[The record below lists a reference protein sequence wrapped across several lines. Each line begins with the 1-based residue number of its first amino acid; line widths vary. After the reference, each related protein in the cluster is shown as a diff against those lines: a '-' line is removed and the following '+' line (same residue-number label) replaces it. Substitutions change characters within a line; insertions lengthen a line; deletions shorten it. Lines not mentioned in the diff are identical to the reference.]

1 MKKRKNPW
9 MKNRGKGIVMTKI
22 LTLFFITAQILFAGV
37 NSSVDTQSIEDG
49 ELVTYFLQITGESV
63 KRPEITTIC
72 GSDIISSS
80 SQTNMQIINGAV
92 SKNYTL
98 SYKFAPQKNCKIE
111 SFEVEVDGKKE
122 RTKEIEISVKAP
134 SQTKDANFMLF
145 LQSDKKELYV
155 GEAFELTLLFKQ
167 KNGSDA
173 IDSKF
178 TPPSM
183 DGFWVREESRP
194 QKYQEDGY
202 TVTKVVYTLLPQR
215 VGVQKIGRAKIQ
227 IASRDTKIDGWGGWI
242 PTIKWKNHF
251 SNELD
256 LNVKPLP
263 AGVALVGDFTITL
276 SLDKVEVNANEPLDA
291 TVVVSGSGNLE
302 DIENFKPHIPN
313 VAVFDEKIAIE
324 GKKLSQKLTFV
335 AEHDFTIP
343 PLKLTYFDI
352 NSKDIK
358 TITTNEIAIK
368 VKNQKPKEELTIK
381 KAEELQEETTTL
393 TPQAQS
399 DTITLF
405 FVFLAGV
412 VIGVVLMML
421 KKLPQLKK
429 AKKSS
434 IKEPKELL
442 VKLMAYKEDTEV
454 KRLIEILE
462 KNIYIN
468 EKIEID
474 KKALKEVLKRYKID

>member
-1 MKKRKNPW
+1 

-22 LTLFFITAQILFAGV
+22 LTLFFITTQILFAGV
-37 NSSVDTQSIEDG
+37 SASVDTQSVEEG

-72 GSDIISSS
+72 GSDIISTS
-80 SQTNMQIINGAV
+80 SQTNMQIINSAV

-134 SQTKDANFMLF
+134 SQTKDANFMLL

-155 GEAFELTLLFKQ
+155 GEVFELTLLFKQ

-183 DGFWVREESRP
+183 DGFWVREESKP

-202 TVTKVVYTLLPQR
+202 TVTKVVYMLLPQR
-215 VGVQKIGRAKIQ
+215 VGMQKIGRAKIQ
-227 IASRDTKIDGWGGWI
+227 IASRDTKIDSWGGWI

-263 AGVALVGDFTITL
+263 TGVALVGDFTITL

-291 TVVVSGSGNLE
+291 TVEVEGTGNLE
-302 DIENFKPHIPN
+302 DIGSFKPRIPN

-335 AEHDFTIP
+335 AEHDFIIP

-352 NSKDIK
+352 NSKEIK
-358 TITTNEIAIK
+358 TITTKEIAIK

-381 KAEELQEETTTL
+381 KEEEPKAETA
-393 TPQAQS
+393 TPSTQ
-399 DTITLF
+399 TGNGGITLF
-405 FVFLAGV
+405 FVFLAGLA
-412 VIGVVLMML
+412 IGVALMML

-434 IKEPKELL
+434 IKNPKELL
-442 VKLMAYKEDTEV
+442 IKLMAYKEDAEV
-454 KRLIEILE
+454 KSLIEILE
-462 KNIYIN
+462 KNIYTN
-468 EKIEID
+468 DKTEID
-474 KKALKEVLKRYKID
+474 KKALKEVLKRYRID

>member
-1 MKKRKNPW
+1 MKRHKSLW
-9 MKNRGKGIVMTKI
+9 MKNRGKGAGMIKI
-22 LTLFFITAQILFAGV
+22 STLFLITAQILFAGV
-37 NSSVDTQSIEDG
+37 SASVDTQSVEEG
-49 ELVTYFLQITGESV
+49 ELVSYFLQITGESV

-72 GSDIISSS
+72 GSDIISTS

-134 SQTKDANFMLF
+134 SQTKDANFMLL

-183 DGFWVREESRP
+183 DGFWVREESKP
-194 QKYQEDGY
+194 QKYQEDDY

-227 IASRDTKIDGWGGWI
+227 IASRDTKIDGWGGRI

-256 LNVKPLP
+256 LSVKPLP
-263 AGVALVGDFTITL
+263 AGVFLVGDFTITL
-276 SLDKVEVNANEPLDA
+276 SLDKTEINANEPLDA
-291 TVVVSGSGNLE
+291 TVAVSGTGNLE
-302 DIENFKPHIPN
+302 DIESFKPHIPS

-335 AEHDFTIP
+335 AENDFVIP

-352 NSKDIK
+352 NSKEIK
-358 TITTNEIAIK
+358 TITTKEIAIK

-381 KAEELQEETTTL
+381 KAEEPKTEIA
-393 TPQAQS
+393 TPSTQTWHGS
-399 DTITLF
+399 ITLF
-405 FVFLAGV
+405 FVFFAGLA
-412 VIGVVLMML
+412 IGVALMML
-421 KKLPQLKK
+421 KKLPQLKQ

-434 IKEPKELL
+434 IKNPKELL
-442 VKLMAYKEDTEV
+442 TKLMAYKEDAEV

-462 KNIYIN
+462 KNIYTN

-474 KKALKEVLKRYKID
+474 KKALKEVLKKYRID

>member
-1 MKKRKNPW
+1 MKRHKNLQV
-9 MKNRGKGIVMTKI
+9 KNRGKGMVMIKI
-22 LTLFFITAQILFAGV
+22 LLLFFTAVQILFAGV
-37 NSSVDTQSIEDG
+37 SASVDTQSVEEG
-49 ELVTYFLQITGESV
+49 ELVTYSLHITGESV
-63 KRPEITTIC
+63 KRPEIRTIC
-72 GSDIISSS
+72 QSDVLSTS
-80 SQTNMQIINGAV
+80 SQTNMQIVNGAV

-98 SYKFAPQKNCKIE
+98 SYKFAPQKSCKIE

-134 SQTKDANFMLF
+134 SQTKDANFMLL

-178 TPPSM
+178 APPVM
-183 DGFWVREESRP
+183 DGFWVRGESKP
-194 QKYQEDGY
+194 QKYQEDDY
-202 TVTKVVYTLLPQR
+202 TLTKVVYTLLPQR
-215 VGVQKIGRAKIQ
+215 VGTQKIGRAKIQ
-227 IASRDTKIDGWGGWI
+227 IASRGTKMDGWGGWN
-242 PTIKWKNHF
+242 PTIKWESYL

-256 LNVKPLP
+256 LSVKPLP
-263 AGVALVGDFTITL
+263 SGVSLVGDFTITL
-276 SLDKVEVNANEPLDA
+276 SLDKAEVSANEALDA
-291 TVVVSGSGNLE
+291 TVVVSGNGNLE
-302 DIENFKPHIPN
+302 DIESFKPHIPN

-343 PLKLTYFDI
+343 PLQLTYFDI
-352 NSKDIK
+352 NSKEIK
-358 TITTNEIAIK
+358 TITTNEVAIK

-381 KAEELQEETTTL
+381 KAQELQEETTTL

-405 FVFLAGV
+405 FVFFTGLV
-412 VIGVVLMML
+412 VGAALMML
-421 KKLPQLKK
+421 KRVPQLKK

-434 IKEPKELL
+434 IKNPKELL
-442 VKLMAYKEDTEV
+442 TKLMAYKEDAEV

-462 KNIYIN
+462 KNIYTN
-468 EKIEID
+468 DKVEID
-474 KKALKEVLKRYKID
+474 KKVLKEVLKKYRID

>member
-1 MKKRKNPW
+1 MKKRKNQA
-9 MKNRGKGIVMTKI
+9 MKNRGKGIVMIKI
-22 LTLFFITAQILFAGV
+22 LILFFITAQMLFAGV
-37 NSSVDTQSIEDG
+37 SASVDTQSVEDG

-72 GSDIISSS
+72 GSDIISTS
-80 SQTNMQIINGAV
+80 SQTNMQIINGTV

-183 DGFWVREESRP
+183 DGFWVREESKP

-256 LNVKPLP
+256 LSIKPLP
-263 AGVALVGDFTITL
+263 AGVALVGDFTITI
-276 SLDKVEVNANEPLDA
+276 SFDKEEVNANEAVDA
-291 TVVVSGSGNLE
+291 TVMVSGSGNLE
-302 DIENFKPHIPN
+302 DIKSFKPHIPN
-313 VAVFDEKIAIE
+313 VAVFDEKIAID

-352 NSKDIK
+352 NSKEIK

-381 KAEELQEETTTL
+381 KEEEPKAEIA
-393 TPQAQS
+393 TPSTQ
-399 DTITLF
+399 TGHGGITLF
-405 FVFLAGV
+405 LVFLAGV
-412 VIGVVLMML
+412 VIGIVLMML

-442 VKLMAYKEDTEV
+442 AKLMAYKEDAEV

-462 KNIYIN
+462 KNIYAN
-468 EKIEID
+468 DKVELD
-474 KKALKEVLKRYKID
+474 KKTLKEILKRYRID

>member
-9 MKNRGKGIVMTKI
+9 MKNRGKGIVMIKI
-22 LTLFFITAQILFAGV
+22 LLLFFTTTQILFAGV
-37 NSSVDTQSIEDG
+37 SASVDTQSVEEG
-49 ELVTYFLQITGESV
+49 ELVTYSLHITGESV

-72 GSDIISSS
+72 GSDVLSTS

-111 SFEVEVDGKKE
+111 SFEVEIDGKKE
-122 RTKEIEISVKAP
+122 HTKEIEISVKAP
-134 SQTKDANFMLF
+134 SQTKDANFMLL
-145 LQSDKKELYV
+145 LQSDKKELYI

-183 DGFWVREESRP
+183 DGFWVREESKP

-256 LNVKPLP
+256 LSVKPLP
-263 AGVALVGDFTITL
+263 AGVSLVGDFTITI
-276 SLDKVEVNANEPLDA
+276 SLDKAEVNANEAVDA
-291 TVVVSGSGNLE
+291 TVIVSGNGNLE
-302 DIENFKPHIPN
+302 DIKSFKPHIPN

-335 AEHDFTIP
+335 AEHDFAIP

-352 NSKDIK
+352 NSKEIK

-381 KAEELQEETTTL
+381 KGEEPKAEIA
-393 TPQAQS
+393 TPSTQIGHGG
-399 DTITLF
+399 ITLF
-405 FVFLAGV
+405 FVFFAGLV
-412 VIGVVLMML
+412 VGAALIML

-442 VKLMAYKEDTEV
+442 TKLMAYKEDAEV
-454 KRLIEILE
+454 KRVIEALE
-462 KNIYIN
+462 KNIYTN
-468 EKIEID
+468 DKAEID
-474 KKALKEVLKRYKID
+474 KKVLKEVLKRYKID

>member
-1 MKKRKNPW
+1 MRKFLW
-9 MKNRGKGIVMTKI
+9 LFLV
-22 LTLFFITAQILFAGV
+22 TLQTLFAGV
-37 NSSVDTQSIEDG
+37 SSSVDTQSIEEG
-49 ELVTYFLQITGESV
+49 ELVTYSLHITGESV

-72 GSDIISSS
+72 GSDIISTS

-134 SQTKDANFMLF
+134 SQTKDANFMLL

-183 DGFWVREESRP
+183 DGFWVREESKP
-194 QKYQEDGY
+194 QKYQEEGY
-202 TVTKVVYTLLPQR
+202 TVTKVIYTLLPQR
-215 VGVQKIGRAKIQ
+215 IGVQKIGRAKIQ
-227 IASRDTKIDGWGGWI
+227 IASRDTKIDGFGGWN
-242 PTIKWKNHF
+242 PTIKWKNYF

-276 SLDKVEVNANEPLDA
+276 SLDKVEVNANEPLDV

-302 DIENFKPHIPN
+302 DIESFKPHIPN

-335 AEHDFTIP
+335 AEHDFAIP

-352 NSKDIK
+352 NSKEIK
-358 TITTNEIAIK
+358 TITTKEIAIK

-381 KAEELQEETTTL
+381 KEEEPKVEVM
-393 TPQAQS
+393 TPISQVKS
-399 DTITLF
+399 DTTTLF
-405 FVFLAGV
+405 FVFLGGLA
-412 VIGVVLMML
+412 IGVALMML

-434 IKEPKELL
+434 IKNPKELL
-442 VKLMAYKEDTEV
+442 TKLMAYKEDAEV

-462 KNIYIN
+462 KNIYTN
-468 EKIEID
+468 DKAELD
-474 KKALKEVLKRYKID
+474 KKTLKEVLKKYEID